1 MYETTVPVFKLN
13 LWAERSTC
21 RNLSQSWNI
30 KDLKEVQPG
39 GLPGE
44 AADSGS
50 LGDDQDNDEDTHKD
64 KYEDKDE
71 ARSFNKKV
79 FLYT

>member
-21 RNLSQSWNI
+21 RNFGQSWNI
-30 KDLKEVQPG
+30 KDLKEVEPG

-44 AADSGS
+44 AADSEAEENLCGIVRN
-50 LGDDQDNDEDTHKD
+50 GDW
-64 KYEDKDE
+64 
-71 ARSFNKKV
+71 V
-79 FLYT
+79 